1 VTRWIG
7 LALLAAAI
15 VLYVGVARPAQREAA
30 AAGDEYRRARDER
43 RDARARLQ
51 RLERRVPA
59 LRAADAAAPA
69 PAAPGERVR
78 VVRRAVVRTVEEAGL
93 SPVRLS
99 VRPGRP
105 PAEVSVQLGAEGSFD
120 EVVRFG
126 GLVARPETGI
136 VLQAFRLAPGHG
148 RVTTVELDAV
158 ALGGQP

>member
-1 VTRWIG
+1 MRRWAGPG
-7 LALLAAAI
+7 LLVVAVI
-15 VLYVGVARPAQREAA
+15 LYVGLARPAQREAGA
-30 AAGDEYRRARDER
+30 VADEYRRARDER

-51 RLERRVPA
+51 RLERRVPT
-59 LRAADAAAPA
+59 LRATDAAAA

-78 VVRRAVVRTVEEAGL
+78 VVRRTVVRTVEEARL

-105 PAEVSVQLGAEGSFD
+105 PAEVAVQLGAEGAFD
-120 EVVRFG
+120 DVVRFG

-136 VLQAFRLAPGHG
+136 VLQKFRLAPRQGG
-148 RVTTVELDAV
+148 VTTVELDAV